1 VARHSAQRENHF
13 SEEFMHTI
21 LKSNMK
27 TVTIGDDKPFIII
40 GEKLNPTGMKK
51 LGQALVE
58 QNFDYVKRLAQRQV
72 AWGADVLDVNVG
84 HPQVNEAAIMPKV
97 VEAVLSVVDVPL
109 CIDSNE
115 PKILEAGLKVAP
127 GKPLVNSVN
136 GEDKQL
142 ATVLPIV
149 KDRGAAVIGMAI
161 GNQGIPPTPDG
172 RLAAAGKI
180 IERATKMGIP
190 IEDIVIDPLVMTVG
204 HNSNAALV
212 TLKSIEL
219 IKNEYGVN
227 ISLGASNVSF
237 GLPDRHSVNSAF
249 LALAIQTG
257 VTTSIT
263 DPIKLGSSIKAID
276 LLLGRDANSIRYLK
290 YFRATEKLR
299 EQEAAVKV

>member
-1 VARHSAQRENHF
+1 
-13 SEEFMHTI
+13 MHTL
-21 LKSNMK
+21 LKSNSK
-27 TVTIGDDKPFIII
+27 EVIIGADKPFVMI
-40 GEKLNPTGMKK
+40 GEKLNPTGLKK

-58 QNFDYVKRLAQRQV
+58 QNFEYVKQLAQRQV

-84 HPQVNEAAIMPKV
+84 HPQIDEVAIMPKV

-115 PKILEAGLKVAP
+115 PKILEAGLKLAP

-136 GEDKQL
+136 GEEKQL

-149 KDRGAAVIGMAI
+149 KDRGAAVIGLTI
-161 GNQGIPPTPDG
+161 GEEGIPATPEG

-180 IERATKMGIP
+180 IERAAKLGIP
-190 IEDIVIDPLVMTVG
+190 IEGIIIDPLVMTVG
-204 HNSNAALV
+204 HNSDAALV
-212 TLKSIEL
+212 TLKTIEL
-219 IKNEYGVN
+219 VRQEYGVN

-249 LALAIQTG
+249 LSLAMQAGATC
-257 VTTSIT
+257 SIT
-263 DPIKLGSSIKAID
+263 DPIKLGNTIRATD
-276 LLLGRDANSIRYLK
+276 LLLGKDSNSMRYLK

>member
-1 VARHSAQRENHF
+1 
-13 SEEFMHTI
+13 
-21 LKSNMK
+21 LKSNTK
-27 TVTIGDDKPFIII
+27 DVTIGADKPFVII
-40 GEKLNPTGMKK
+40 GEKINPTGIKK

-58 QNFDYVKRLAQRQV
+58 QNFEYVKYLAQRQV

-84 HPQVNEAAIMPKV
+84 HPQIDEAAIMSKV
-97 VEAVLSVVDVPL
+97 VEAILSVVDVPL

-136 GEDKQL
+136 GDDRQL

-149 KDRGAAVIGMAI
+149 RDRGAAVIGMAI
-161 GNQGIPPTPDG
+161 GNDGIPPTAEG
-172 RLAAAGKI
+172 RLAATGKI
-180 IERATKMGIP
+180 IEHATKIGIP
-190 IEDIVIDPLVMTVG
+190 IEDIIIDPLVMTVG

-219 IKNEYGVN
+219 ITKEYGVN
-227 ISLGASNVSF
+227 MSLGASNVSF
-237 GLPDRHSVNSAF
+237 GLPDRHAVNSAF

-263 DPIKLGSSIKAID
+263 DPIKLGNSIKAID
-276 LLLGRDANSIRYLK
+276 LLLGKDANSMRYLK

-299 EQEAAVKV
+299 EQEAAVKA

>member
-1 VARHSAQRENHF
+1 
-13 SEEFMHTI
+13 MHTWLNSI
-21 LKSNMK
+21 KKEVL
-27 TVTIGDDKPFIII
+27 IGSDKPFVII

-51 LGQALVE
+51 LGQALVD
-58 QNFDYVKRLAQRQV
+58 QNFEYVKHLARRQV

-84 HPQVNEAAIMPKV
+84 HPQIDEAAIMPKV

-115 PKILEAGLKVAP
+115 PKILEAGLKVTP

-136 GEDKQL
+136 GEDRQL

-161 GNQGIPPTPDG
+161 GNEGIPPTAEG

-190 IEDIVIDPLVMTVG
+190 IEDIIIDPLVMTVG
-204 HNSNAALV
+204 HNSSAALV
-212 TLKSIEL
+212 TLKTIEL
-219 IKNEYGVN
+219 VVKEYGVN
-227 ISLGASNVSF
+227 MSLGASNVSF

-249 LALAIQTG
+249 LALAMQAG

-263 DPIKLGSSIKAID
+263 DPIKLGNSIKAID
-276 LLLGRDANSIRYLK
+276 LLLGKDANSMRYLK

-299 EQEAAVKV
+299 ADEAAVKV

>member
-1 VARHSAQRENHF
+1 
-13 SEEFMHTI
+13 MHTI
-21 LKSNMK
+21 LKSNTK
-27 TVTIGDDKPFIII
+27 TVTIGNDKPFVII
-40 GEKLNPTGMKK
+40 GEKINPTGIKK
-51 LGQALVE
+51 LGQALVD
-58 QNFDYVKRLAQRQV
+58 QNFEYVQHLAKRQV

-84 HPQVNEAAIMPKV
+84 HPQIDEAAIMPKV
-97 VEAVLSVVDVPL
+97 VQAILEVVDVPL

-115 PKILEAGLKVAP
+115 PKILEAGLNVAP

-161 GNQGIPPTPDG
+161 GNEGIPATAEG

-180 IERATKMGIP
+180 IEHATKMGIP
-190 IEDIVIDPLVMTVG
+190 VEDIIIDPLVMTVG
-204 HNSNAALV
+204 HNSQAGLV
-212 TLKSIEL
+212 TLKAIEL
-219 IKNEYGVN
+219 ITKEYGVN

-237 GLPDRHSVNSAF
+237 GLPDRHAVNSAF

-263 DPIKLGSSIKAID
+263 DPIKLGNSIKAID
-276 LLLGRDANSIRYLK
+276 LLLGKDANSMRYLK

-299 EQEAAVKV
+299 TEEAAAKV

>member
-1 VARHSAQRENHF
+1 
-13 SEEFMHTI
+13 MHTI
-21 LKSNMK
+21 LKSETK
-27 TVTIGDDKPFIII
+27 SVTIGSDKPFIII

-51 LGQALVE
+51 LGEALVE
-58 QNFDYVKRLAQRQV
+58 QNFDYVKYLAQRQV
-72 AWGADVLDVNVG
+72 AWGAEVLDVNVG
-84 HPQVNEAAIMPKV
+84 HPQIDEAAIMPKV
-97 VEAVLSVVDVPL
+97 VEAVLSVVEVPL

-115 PKILEAGLKVAP
+115 PKILEAGLNVTL

-161 GNQGIPPTPDG
+161 GNEGIPATAEG

-180 IERATKMGIP
+180 IERAAKMGIP
-190 IEDIVIDPLVMTVG
+190 IEDIIIDPLVMTVG
-204 HNSNAALV
+204 HNSNAGLV

-219 IKNEYGVN
+219 IKKEYGVN
-227 ISLGASNVSF
+227 MSLGASNVSF

-249 LALAIQTG
+249 LALAMQTG

-263 DPIKLGSSIKAID
+263 DPIKLGSSIRAID
-276 LLLGRDANSIRYLK
+276 LLLGKDANSMRYLK
-290 YFRATEKLR
+290 YFRAMEKLR
-299 EQEAAVKV
+299 VEESAVKV

>member
-1 VARHSAQRENHF
+1 
-13 SEEFMHTI
+13 MHTI
-21 LKSNMK
+21 LKSNTK
-27 TVTIGDDKPFIII
+27 TVTIGDDKPFVII

-58 QNFDYVKRLAQRQV
+58 QNFDYVKYLAQRQV

-84 HPQVNEAAIMPKV
+84 HPQIDEAAIMPKV
-97 VEAVLSVVDVPL
+97 VEAVMSVVDVPL

-115 PKILEAGLKVAP
+115 PKILEAGLKFAP

-136 GEDKQL
+136 GEEKQL

-149 KDRGAAVIGMAI
+149 RDRGAAVIGMAI
-161 GNQGIPPTPDG
+161 GNEGIPATPEG

-180 IERATKMGIP
+180 IERAAKMGIP
-190 IEDIVIDPLVMTVG
+190 AEDIIIDPLVMTVG

-212 TLKSIEL
+212 TLKAIEL
-219 IKNEYGVN
+219 IKKEYGVN
-227 ISLGASNVSF
+227 MSLGASNVSF

-249 LALAIQTG
+249 LALAIQAG

-263 DPIKLGSSIKAID
+263 DPIKLGNSIKAID
-276 LLLGRDANSIRYLK
+276 LLLGRDSNSIGYLK
-290 YFRATEKLR
+290 YFRAMEKLR
-299 EQEAAVKV
+299 EQEAALKV

>member
-1 VARHSAQRENHF
+1 LIRHHSR
-13 SEEFMHTI
+13 SGTMHTL
-21 LKSNMK
+21 LKSNTK
-27 TVTIGDDKPFIII
+27 EVTIGADKPFVII
-40 GEKLNPTGMKK
+40 GEKLNPTGIKK

-58 QNFDYVKRLAQRQV
+58 QNFDYVKHLAQRQV
-72 AWGADVLDVNVG
+72 AWGAEVLDINVG
-84 HPQVNEAAIMPKV
+84 HPQIDEAAIMPKV
-97 VEAVLSVVDVPL
+97 VEAVRSVVDVPL

-136 GEDKQL
+136 GEEKQL
-142 ATVLPIV
+142 TTVLPIV
-149 KDRGAAVIGMAI
+149 KDRGAAVIGLTI
-161 GNQGIPPTPDG
+161 GEEGIPATPEG
-172 RLAAAGKI
+172 RLAAAGII

-190 IEDIVIDPLVMTVG
+190 IEDIIIDPLVMTVG

-212 TLKSIEL
+212 TLKTIEL
-219 IKNEYGVN
+219 VKKEYGVN

-249 LALAIQTG
+249 LALAIQAG
-257 VTTSIT
+257 VTTAIT

-276 LLLGRDANSIRYLK
+276 LLLGKDANSMRYLK

-299 EQEAAVKV
+299 VEEASVKV